1 MVGVGACTAFRNAGF
16 SSRGEGT
23 GITFRSY
30 RSIFIWRRSLSRSK
44 QVTSVSKRYA
54 AEPTLSNPQTQ
65 TINRRPHNT
74 TMIAEVIPIPA
85 AAKVVE
91 VGKNEKHRE
100 ILFSLFGTGF
110 ARGRMFDR
118 RAGHLQSK
126 RPSSTRRGHPPP
138 PMRCWLLPG
147 LVSWT
152 ERQGGRAVNLLI
164 SYVRELCLIRQR
176 LKTLVCRYLGRC
188 FRLC

>member
-1 MVGVGACTAFRNAGF
+1 
-16 SSRGEGT
+16 
-23 GITFRSY
+23 
-30 RSIFIWRRSLSRSK
+30 
-44 QVTSVSKRYA
+44 
-54 AEPTLSNPQTQ
+54 
-65 TINRRPHNT
+65 
-74 TMIAEVIPIPA
+74 MIAEVIPIPA

-138 PMRCWLLPG
+138 PQCGVGCCPVW
-147 LVSWT
+147 
-152 ERQGGRAVNLLI
+152 
-164 SYVRELCLIRQR
+164 
-176 LKTLVCRYLGRC
+176 YLG
-188 FRLC
+188 LSGKGGGQ